1 MASFPQWCFCEIPTL
16 WQPIRMEEEYGAAA
30 HIVPDSV
37 PVEAPAQLAAEESP
51 AKRRRTMAVSKEE
64 VWGPS

>member
-1 MASFPQWCFCEIPTL
+1 
-16 WQPIRMEEEYGAAA
+16 MEEEYGAAA
-30 HIVPDSV
+30 HIAPDNV